1 MLKKL
6 RDKLFKKKELTVDD
20 ALSGKINPWKEYHK
34 HLVKQEIFILGMI
47 LIALGILGVIGSY
60 TGFVAYHAGQAG
72 YIYDMNIQFKQPEYN
87 WAAVYGAAFG
97 VGFDQ
102 PWAFDIDPGSMNEE
116 NVFFQCFEN
125 GITHEVYASTVP
137 FDQLDMNN
145 LAPATY
151 ADINA
156 ITGALSN
163 DYDSAE
169 NTFLNY
175 TSVEYGSTLINN
187 IHSTYTYV
195 GNGTNRTAFDV
206 GVMKDS
212 NGNIILVSHVS
223 GTLVKGFNDRYYG
236 YQMLV
241 PIIGNSTTKYYMF
254 SDPNDVCIGG
264 SENPQI
270 KGIVQGT
277 VTDSSGNP
285 LEGTLVVVGS
295 HSSAT
300 DVNGFY
306 NFTAEV
312 GNEKIIAIKEGY
324 KVYENDINV
333 TENNITEHN
342 IVMELETIPNQFTNI
357 GPDFSSGVD
366 APGDNVNVG
375 PGQVP
380 VQVESPQVIEG
391 QDFVIL
397 ISEIKKKM
405 KLGEFSQQ
413 TVTLKSYKKTTMDI
427 NIEVTGNVS
436 NLTSIDK
443 TKLSIPSKS
452 DGTFTVTFF
461 ANTTPGIYNG
471 TIKISGGVDAIIPV
485 TIEILS
491 KDKIPIQA
499 LLISLNA
506 PQKSLYAGSTFT
518 FRTDLTNLLNDQQ
531 YPVQLLYT
539 IQSLDGKNT
548 IWAYRTNVFLKTSL
562 SIVKNVELPTDASTG
577 DYVLRV
583 TANYMDLSSS
593 ASYVFPI
600 ELSFFETILLGKIRV
615 WHALLILAGLISLI
629 TAFILVKR
637 NIEAKKKYHLRVE
650 MSEIPK
656 EGARSIKVGKIAET
670 NHKAYMNIEN
680 FKTHTIVAGS
690 TGGGKSFS
698 AQVIIEEM
706 LLKNVAVIVFDPTA
720 QWTGM
725 LRKLE
730 NKGLLALYPNYDMKP
745 KDAQAFKGNIRQID
759 NPRELIDIRDY
770 LKPGEIQVFAC
781 HKLDPKDIDIFIA
794 NTVRQVFRAN
804 FEESEPLKLM
814 LVYDEVHRLLPKFGG
829 SGEGFLQIERA
840 CREFRKWGIG
850 VMLISQVLADFV
862 GQIKANINTEVQ
874 MRTRDEGDLDRIKT
888 KFGQEVLQSLVKAS
902 VGTGMVQNSAYNRGK
917 PYFITF
923 RPIMHSVTRLTDDE
937 IQKYNVFNEK
947 IDQIAYELTQLEEL
961 KQDVFDIKLELKLA
975 LDKVKA
981 GNFNMAQIYTEG
993 LEPRIK
999 KFWEKLNKTPKKLE
1013 RKTVSEAELKAELD
1027 KAKEDRSKFEKEN
1040 KKEEPGEEKKAA
1052 DPVANFKKDV
1062 PPNKIL
1068 KLHNDMLVVTPTSLF
1083 SEIQAMKDA
1092 DFEFQVNE
1100 DKNDF
1105 ADWITD
1111 AVGDKELGDLLA
1123 QETDKK
1129 AILDL
1134 LDMREK
1140 GKKLPKLV
1148 IKKQPKEKEET
1159 ETENSEEAKKKSSEK
1174 KDKEKEEKEKEE
1186 AKEQKPSPEE
1196 EKKAFKKMAEDPE
1209 EVKEASEKK
1218 DKAKEKPAEEKPD
1231 EWLQDKVEDVKKE
1244 PASEKKKEYLLK
1256 ETSPDKYFKL
1266 ENGKELKSVKDLI
1279 DYLPKMPE
1287 EIFKHHVTNDKNDF
1301 ANWIKFVFNEESL
1314 AKKVFNTKSKDSL
1327 EEVLM
1332 NG

>member
-1 MLKKL
+1 MMKKI

-20 ALSGKINPWKEYHK
+20 AISGKINPWKEYHK
-34 HLVKQEIFILGMI
+34 QVVKQEIFVLG
-47 LIALGILGVIGSY
+47 LVLLALGILGIIGSY

-72 YIYDMNIQFKQPEYN
+72 YIYNMNIQFKQPEYN

-102 PWAFDIDPGSMNEE
+102 PWSFDIDPGSMNEE

-125 GITHEVYASTVP
+125 GIAHEVYASTVP
-137 FDQLDMNN
+137 FNQLDMNN

-156 ITGALSN
+156 ITGASSS

-206 GVMKDS
+206 GVLKDS

-223 GTLVKGFNDRYYG
+223 GTLVKGFNDRYYD

-241 PIIGNSTTKYYMF
+241 PIVGNATTKYYMF

-264 SENPQI
+264 SENPQVL
-270 KGIVQGT
+270 GIVQGN

-285 LEGTLVVVGS
+285 LEGTLIVVGS
-295 HSSAT
+295 HSTAT

-306 NFTAEV
+306 NLTAEA
-312 GNEKIIAIKEGY
+312 GQQKIIAIKEGY
-324 KVYENDINV
+324 DVYEADINV
-333 TENNITEHN
+333 TENNITTHN
-342 IVMELETIPNQFTNI
+342 IVMNLRAVPNQFTNI
-357 GPDFSSGVD
+357 GPDFQSGVD
-366 APGDNVNVG
+366 APGDNVG

-380 VQVESPQVIEG
+380 VQVESPRVIEG
-391 QDFVIL
+391 QDFVVL
-397 ISEIKKKM
+397 ISEIKKRM
-405 KLGEFSQQ
+405 KVGEFSQQ

-427 NIEVTGNVS
+427 DIEVTGNVS

-452 DGTFTVTFF
+452 DGTFTLTFF
-461 ANTTPGIYNG
+461 ANMTPGVYNG
-471 TIKISGGVDAIIPV
+471 TIKISGDVDAIIPV

-491 KDKIPIQA
+491 KDKLPIQA

-539 IQSLDGKNT
+539 IQSIDGKNT
-548 IWAYRTNVFLKTSL
+548 LWAYKTNVFLKTSL
-562 SIVKNVELPTDASTG
+562 SIVKNVELPVDAPIG

-600 ELSFFETILLGKIRV
+600 ELSFFETFLLGKIRV

-637 NIEAKKKYHLRVE
+637 NIEAKKKYHLKVD
-650 MSEIPK
+650 MNEIPK
-656 EGARSIKVGKIAET
+656 EGPRSIKIGKIAET

-759 NPRELIDIRDY
+759 NARELIDIRDY
-770 LKPGEIQVFAC
+770 LKPGEIQVFAA
-781 HKLDPKDIDIFIA
+781 HKLDPKDLDIFVA

-804 FEESEPLKLM
+804 FEESEQLRLM

-862 GQIKANINTEVQ
+862 GQIKANINTEIQ
-874 MRTRDEGDLDRIKT
+874 MRTRDEGDLERIKT
-888 KFGQEVLQSLVKAS
+888 KFGQEVLRSLVKAS

-947 IDQIAYELTQLEEL
+947 IEQIAYELTQLEEL

-993 LEPRIK
+993 LEPRVK
-999 KFWEKLNKTPKKLE
+999 KFWEKLGKTPKKLE

-1040 KKEEPGEEKKAA
+1040 KKEESSEEKKAD

-1062 PPNKIL
+1062 PPDKIL
-1068 KLHNDMLVVTPTSLF
+1068 KLHNDMLVVTPTALF

-1092 DFEFQVNE
+1092 DFEFHVNE

-1105 ADWITD
+1105 ADWITNV
-1111 AVGDKELGDLLA
+1111 VGDKELGALLA

-1129 AILDL
+1129 AIMEL

-1148 IKKQPKEKEET
+1148 IKKQPKEKEEA
-1159 ETENSEEAKKKSSEK
+1159 EVEK
-1174 KDKEKEEKEKEE
+1174 KDDSEKESETEEKPKEKEETETPKEE
-1186 AKEQKPSPEE
+1186 EKKPSPEE
-1196 EKKAFKKMAEDPE
+1196 EKKAFEQLAEDPE
-1209 EVKEASEKK
+1209 ETKEPDKK
-1218 DKAKEKPAEEKPD
+1218 KTEEKSG
-1231 EWLQDKVEDVKKE
+1231 EGIHDKVDDIKKE
-1244 PASEKKKEYLLK
+1244 SVSEKKKEYLLK
-1256 ETSPDKYFKL
+1256 ETSPDKYFRL

-1301 ANWIKFVFNEESL
+1301 ANWIRYVFNEESL
-1314 AKKVFNTKSKDSL
+1314 AEKVFNTKSKDSL

-1332 NG
+1332 SG